1 MSLTHSWKPLIAHKK
16 QAMDIWDDCL
26 GRSCKNDQSLFC
38 IWNKRNPM
46 AQNSINS
53 GADASTQDII
63 NRLMLSAA
71 RKGYQKFFH
80 IDNDDLK
87 LRTLMKESLGAVDAN
102 VRMVVSET
110 NWTT

>member
-1 MSLTHSWKPLIAHKK
+1 
-16 QAMDIWDDCL
+16 
-26 GRSCKNDQSLFC
+26 
-38 IWNKRNPM
+38 M

-63 NRLMLSAA
+63 NRLMLSAV

-87 LRTLMKESLGAVDAN
+87 LRTLLKESLGAVDAN